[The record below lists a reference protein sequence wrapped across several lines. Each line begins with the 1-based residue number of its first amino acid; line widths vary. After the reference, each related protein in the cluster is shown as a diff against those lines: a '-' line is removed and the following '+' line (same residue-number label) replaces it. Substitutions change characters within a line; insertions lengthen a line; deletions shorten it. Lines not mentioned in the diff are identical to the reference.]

1 MKINRLVLFVV
12 LICTTFAL
20 NAQEQHRIEDIGAV
34 VGVKTNIPYWGT
46 ATFNAE
52 VEVRLA
58 KKWTLELEAGLN
70 PFDGKKDDGSYGRS
84 LKHLRLHPELRYWF
98 CESFHKHFLGL
109 HIPYLL
115 YNVSDVKLLGVEN
128 ERSQGWGTGVGFS
141 YGYQW
146 LLSKHWNLEATVGVG
161 YLYLD
166 YDKYPCANC
175 GSKIE
180 SGHKHYFGPTQAAI
194 SIMYLF

>member
-20 NAQEQHRIEDIGAV
+20 NAQEQHRIEDKGAV

-46 ATFNAE
+46 ATFDAG

>member
-20 NAQEQHRIEDIGAV
+20 NAQEQHRIEDKGAV

-46 ATFNAE
+46 ATFNAG

-180 SGHKHYFGPTQAAI
+180 SGHKHYFGPTQDAI

>member
-20 NAQEQHRIEDIGAV
+20 NAQEQHRIEDKGAV

-58 KKWTLELEAGLN
+58 KKWTWELEAGLN

>member
-20 NAQEQHRIEDIGAV
+20 NAQEQHRIEDKGAV

-46 ATFNAE
+46 ATFNAG

-70 PFDGKKDDGSYGRS
+70 PFDGKKDDGGYGRS

-146 LLSKHWNLEATVGVG
+146 LLSKRWNLEATVGVG

>member
-20 NAQEQHRIEDIGAV
+20 NAQEQHRIEDKGAV

-46 ATFNAE
+46 ATFNAG

-128 ERSQGWGTGVGFS
+128 ERSQGGGMGGGVS

-146 LLSKHWNLEATVGVG
+146 LLSEHWNLEATVGVG